1 LKKRV
6 LYLVQEYPQLSE
18 TYIYNEIEN
27 VSHLYELE
35 IFSMRQAN
43 LPYKNHRSY
52 CIGGTDP
59 KNVLDNLVEQF
70 APQVAHFHYMTLAR
84 QLLSFCEHYGIPFTV
99 RAHSF
104 DVLTGFDPES
114 PSYLEKIAQYV
125 EVVQSEQCLG
135 VLTFPFTC
143 EYFLKCGVDEDKLH
157 PAFPVV
163 DVQRF
168 FDKSENGDAI
178 INVGAA
184 LDKKAMSDFLRLAN
198 LIPERTFNL
207 FPIGYD
213 ISKLRDENAAIN
225 GRCHIHDAVQPEQMP
240 PIYKQHRWLVYTAD
254 KMMKNVGW
262 PLAVAE
268 AQAAGVGVCLAN
280 VRSDLKDYLG
290 EGGGIL
296 YDDIEELRDILPG
309 EVPNEM
315 RERGFELCWRS
326 DIRKNISQLTDLWE
340 RV

>member
-1 LKKRV
+1 
-6 LYLVQEYPQLSE
+6 
-18 TYIYNEIEN
+18 
-27 VSHLYELE
+27 
-35 IFSMRQAN
+35 MRQAD

-52 CIGGTDP
+52 CIGGGDP
-59 KNVLDNLVEQF
+59 KKVLDSLVAQF
-70 APQVAHFHYMTLAR
+70 DPQVVHFHYMTLAR
-84 QLLSFCEHYGIPFTV
+84 QLLPFCEHYALPLTVPTPPPATV

-114 PSYLEKIAQYV
+114 PSYMEKITQYV
-125 EVVQSEQCLG
+125 EVVQSEHCLG
-135 VLTFPFTC
+135 LLTFPFTC
-143 EYFLKCGVDEDKLH
+143 EYFFKCGADEDKLH

-178 INVGAA
+178 LNVGAA
-184 LDKKAMSDFLRLAN
+184 LNKKAMGDFLRLAN
-198 LIPERTFNL
+198 LIPELTFNL
-207 FPIGYD
+207 FPIGYNID
-213 ISKLRDENAAIN
+213 SLRDENTAIN

-254 KMMKNVGW
+254 RMMKNVGW

-280 VRSDLKDYLG
+280 VRPDLKDYLG

-296 YDDIEELRDILPG
+296 YDDIEELKDILPG
-309 EVPNEM
+309 KVPNEM

-326 DIRKNISQLTDLWE
+326 DIQKNITQLTDLWE

>member
-27 VSHLYELE
+27 VSHLYDLE
-35 IFSMRQAN
+35 IFTMRQAD

-52 CIGGTDP
+52 CVGGDDP
-59 KNVLDNLVEQF
+59 QKILESLVAQF
-70 APQVAHFHYMTLAR
+70 KPKIVHFHYMTLAK
-84 QLLSFCEHYGIPFTV
+84 QLAPFCEHYSLPFTV

-104 DVLTGFDPES
+104 DVLTGFDPDS
-114 PSYLEKIAQYV
+114 PAYMDKLRDYGDIINLDL
-125 EVVQSEQCLG
+125 CLG

-143 EYFLKCGVDEDKLH
+143 QYFLQCGVDESKLH

-163 DVQRF
+163 DVKRF
-168 FDKSENGDAI
+168 FDKSVNGDAVL
-178 INVGAA
+178 NVGAA
-184 LDKKAMSDFLRLAN
+184 LGKKAMGDFLRLAN
-198 LIPERTFNL
+198 LLPDLTFNL

-213 ISKLRDENAAIN
+213 ISKLREENSSIN
-225 GRCHIHDAVQPEQMP
+225 GLCQIHDALQPEQMP
-240 PIYKQHRWLVYTAD
+240 AVYKHHRWLVYTAD

-268 AQAAGVGVCLAN
+268 AQAAGVGVCIAN
-280 VRSDLKDYLG
+280 IRPDIKDYVG

-309 EVPNEM
+309 EVPREM
-315 RERGFELCWRS
+315 RERGFELCHRS
-326 DIRKNISQLTDLWE
+326 DIGKNISQLTDLWE